1 MFVIQPA
8 VANKKSSSKEALEKQ
23 VNDFKFSRNKVL
35 IKAI

>member
-23 VNDFKFSRNKVL
+23 VNDFKPIFK
-35 IKAI
+35 K